1 MAISFK
7 EYAPDQYVVTPQET
21 LPGMM
26 QSLADQEEEEE
37 EAEDTIF
44 ELGSDRMTLEFSS
57 SCTQVGATCSS
68 DDSQNFNGTAAT
80 FSTSPVHL
88 SNGPVHPLSGATCDQ
103 FIAAEEEPPMLNPPC
118 ELTGFYQGIT
128 FNINSASFYVKHL
141 SQDWCLNSKYL
152 SIAQWVGGS
161 TSLGFL
167 LCTKHPVT

>member
-7 EYAPDQYVVTPQET
+7 EYAPDQYVGTPQET

-26 QSLADQEEEEE
+26 QSLADQEEEK

-88 SNGPVHPLSGATCDQ
+88 SNRPVHPLSAATCDQ
-103 FIAAEEEPPMLNPPC
+103 FIAAEEEPPVLNPPC
-118 ELTGFYQGIT
+118 ELTGYYQGTT
-128 FNINSASFYVKHL
+128 FNLQVAM
-141 SQDWCLNSKYL
+141 
-152 SIAQWVGGS
+152 
-161 TSLGFL
+161 
-167 LCTKHPVT
+167 